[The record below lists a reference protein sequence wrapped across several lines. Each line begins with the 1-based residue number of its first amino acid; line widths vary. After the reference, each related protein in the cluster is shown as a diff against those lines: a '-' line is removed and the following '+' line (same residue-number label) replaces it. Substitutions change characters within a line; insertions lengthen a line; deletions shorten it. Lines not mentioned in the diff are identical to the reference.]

1 MLVLRKLPGG
11 LLGGGIDLFT
21 LFWDYVVRHVCMV
34 ILRYCV
40 LGGEDA
46 RRCCHDTQQPL
57 QHGLYSR
64 MKTSSTR
71 ASSTSYHVLESSYL
85 SCHYAITCLF

>member
-1 MLVLRKLPGG
+1 MLVLRKLRGG
-11 LLGGGIDLFT
+11 LLGGGIDLFH
-21 LFWDYVVRHVCMV
+21 F
-34 ILRYCV
+34 V
-40 LGGEDA
+40 LGLCGQAHVHGDTLVLCYSGEDV
-46 RRCCHDTQQPL
+46 RRCCHDTQSPL
-57 QHGLYSR
+57 QHGLYSK